1 MIASNAGRT
10 PDQGGER
17 YDLDRPDSGSPSSI
31 ASRRYI
37 LSKRPIMKEPE
48 RYVIRDRSHPPEVAG
63 RESMTQASPVL
74 DHPKE
79 GGSGDGTDAPPF
91 LIEDPMDGDLPLVAG
106 PPGS

>member
-37 LSKRPIMKEPE
+37 LSVGAAEQWHQPGGMAVTHVDEPIHLVVIFMLWTAKRAPGEVSLLQRSASRRLVLRLKESE
-48 RYVIRDRSHPPEVAG
+48 W
-63 RESMTQASPVL
+63 
-74 DHPKE
+74 
-79 GGSGDGTDAPPF
+79 
-91 LIEDPMDGDLPLVAG
+91 
-106 PPGS
+106 